1 MAGSVPG
8 ARAAYRM
15 PWRPG
20 PAWLFSARDVAAMRA
35 FRHECGTVHAVL
47 TGLMEP
53 RPTVGLGSSFRPRS
67 DSIKLLGHL
76 HHSVHTRPSGSRS
89 CECIVSDGFVP
100 VHVADLRVYI
110 TPVFKFI

>member
-1 MAGSVPG
+1 MPCKAGLAWPSSVCD
-8 ARAAYRM
+8 AAM
-15 PWRPG
+15 
-20 PAWLFSARDVAAMRA
+20 MRA
-35 FRHECGTVHAVL
+35 FRHEYGTVHAVL
-47 TGLMEP
+47 TGQMEP

-67 DSIKLLGHL
+67 DGIKLLGHL
-76 HHSVHTRPSGSRS
+76 HHSVRTRPSGSRS

>member
-1 MAGSVPG
+1 MPCVSGRAEMSSV
-8 ARAAYRM
+8 
-15 PWRPG
+15 
-20 PAWLFSARDVAAMRA
+20 RDAVVVRA
-35 FRHECGTVHAVL
+35 FRHEYGTVHAVL

-67 DSIKLLGHL
+67 NGIKLLGHL
-76 HHSVHTRPSGSRS
+76 HHSVRTRPSGSRS

-100 VHVADLRVYI
+100 AHVADLRVYI

>member
-1 MAGSVPG
+1 MAGSVLG
-8 ARAAYRM
+8 TRAAYRM

-35 FRHECGTVHAVL
+35 FLHEYGTVHAVL

-67 DSIKLLGHL
+67 DGIKLLG
-76 HHSVHTRPSGSRS
+76 T
-89 CECIVSDGFVP
+89 
-100 VHVADLRVYI
+100 YI
-110 TPVFKFI
+110 TPYVLAHPVPVRVNVLSRTASYLYMWRT